1 VTGGVLGRVSGAA
14 EFRLVALPADDFPA
28 LPRFE
33 KVLFV
38 NVDPKWLLEMIDLT
52 SFSVSSD
59 ETRYNLN
66 GVFFEPSAGTLRTV
80 ATDGH
85 RLSRGPRRRRPATA
99 RTAPARPVQ
108 PGQA

>member
-1 VTGGVLGRVSGAA
+1 
-14 EFRLVALPADDFPA
+14 
-28 LPRFE
+28 
-33 KVLFV
+33 
-38 NVDPKWLLEMIDLT
+38 VDPKWLLEMIDLT

-85 RLSRGPRRRRPATA
+85 RLSLAEVTVRRQDLTRFVGAEIGLATI
-99 RTAPARPVQ
+99 APL
-108 PGQA
+108 